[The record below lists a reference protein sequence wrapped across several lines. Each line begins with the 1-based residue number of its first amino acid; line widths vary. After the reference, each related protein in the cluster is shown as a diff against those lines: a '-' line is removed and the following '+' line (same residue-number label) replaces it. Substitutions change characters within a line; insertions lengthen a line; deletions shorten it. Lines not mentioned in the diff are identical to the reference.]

1 MSRFRD
7 FGWVVLFLVVAAL
20 FYVQGM
26 QKKEVEHL
34 RLKEKISVLEAER
47 DKVVAEK
54 DELELE
60 IKSEDDPKWVEL
72 MLKKNLGLVPE
83 GETKVYFK

>member
-1 MSRFRD
+1 MDKFRG

-26 QKKEVEHL
+26 QTKEAEYL
-34 RLKEKISVLEAER
+34 RLQEKITVLEAQLN
-47 DKVVAEK
+47 KVIAEK
-54 DELELE
+54 EELELE
-60 IKSEDDPKWVEL
+60 IKSEDDPKWIEL